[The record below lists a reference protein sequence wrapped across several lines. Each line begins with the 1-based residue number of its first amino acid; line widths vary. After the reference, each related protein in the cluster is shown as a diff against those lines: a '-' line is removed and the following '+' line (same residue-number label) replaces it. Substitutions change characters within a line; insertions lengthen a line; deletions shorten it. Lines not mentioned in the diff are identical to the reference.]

1 MIMENK
7 FKGILLYRK
16 ISKENNLFIKFLSE
30 NDEIITGI
38 VFGGLSSK
46 NKNLYQ
52 LGNFFQFNLSSKK
65 LNFPYSIKG
74 ELDQPYLS
82 SVINDKYK
90 LNCIMAIVAVL
101 NLSIIEGQKIKGIF
115 STTEKMISL
124 LILKKNWLIDF
135 IKYLYNLL
143 KIIGYDTDYE
153 NNSKNPFFD
162 IVSLKFSSLK
172 DNKSLLFPHKLF
184 NDKISVN
191 YESVKLAFIIFEEIF
206 QNNHLINMNLKLPIS
221 FIKFRDLI
229 LTFLKNK
236 NDKTN

>member
-1 MIMENK
+1 
-7 FKGILLYRK
+7 
-16 ISKENNLFIKFLSE
+16 
-30 NDEIITGI
+30 
-38 VFGGLSSK
+38 
-46 NKNLYQ
+46 
-52 LGNFFQFNLSSKK
+52 
-65 LNFPYSIKG
+65 
-74 ELDQPYLS
+74 
-82 SVINDKYK
+82 
-90 LNCIMAIVAVL
+90 MAIVAVL